1 MGKGIKMDPRLFMAK
16 VYEKF
21 RNDSETTARFESE
34 INNCTGP
41 DDAIRICVEYLALE
55 AVK

>member
-1 MGKGIKMDPRLFMAK
+1 MGKGIEMDPRLFMAK
-16 VYEKF
+16 VYDKF
-21 RNDSETTARFESE
+21 RNDSETTARFQSE
-34 INNCTGP
+34 IDNCSGP

>member
-1 MGKGIKMDPRLFMAK
+1 MGKGIEMDPRLFMAK
-16 VYEKF
+16 VYDKF

-34 INNCTGP
+34 INNCSGP